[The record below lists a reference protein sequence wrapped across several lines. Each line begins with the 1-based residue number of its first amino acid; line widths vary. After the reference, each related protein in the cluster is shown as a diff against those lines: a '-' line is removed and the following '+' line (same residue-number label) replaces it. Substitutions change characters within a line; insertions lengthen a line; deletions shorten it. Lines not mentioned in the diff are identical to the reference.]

1 MNREKIL
8 ENIREYISKN
18 KLNDLE
24 TAKLLSDIRIDIMY
38 ERCKDRDGI
47 FVLKNMGT
55 LEEYDKEKIFNSLAS
70 ASDYAGEKM
79 TSADINI
86 IIRTLERKIE
96 ESGRNLVTT
105 LDLRTWI
112 TNELNNSGF
121 KKIEEQ
127 YNK

>member
-1 MNREKIL
+1 
-8 ENIREYISKN
+8 
-18 KLNDLE
+18 
-24 TAKLLSDIRIDIMY
+24 MY